1 MTLTGSVNGCPGPD
15 GIGHQCEHITDSV
28 SKRRAAGRDLG
39 GYRAKFTDSQVRSAR
54 RLIDGGQTGTQVAK
68 DLGMSR
74 ATLYRR
80 MAEI

>member
-1 MTLTGSVNGCPGPD
+1 MELDISVNTLPIRCPSAGP
-15 GIGHQCEHITDSV
+15 
-28 SKRRAAGRDLG
+28 RAGTC
-39 GYRAKFTDSQVRSAR
+39 AKFTDSQVRSAR

-80 MAEI
+80 MAEIQARERIRLQSE